1 MESKVLAEEILNL
14 LEDKKA
20 EDILLIEVRD
30 KVDYA
35 DYFIICSAHSTK
47 HTQGLSEHLM
57 FELEKIGIKPLG
69 IEGFELGQ
77 WIVLDFDSV
86 IVHLF
91 YEPIRQMYALEE
103 LWLDFPP
110 PRKQAQ
116 PQKEVFQETQEE

>member
-1 MESKVLAEEILNL
+1 MESKVLAEIILKL

-20 EDILLIEVRD
+20 ENIVLIDVKD

-47 HTQGLSEHLM
+47 HTQGLSDYIL

-69 IEGFELGQ
+69 IEGAELGQ
-77 WIVLDFDSV
+77 WIILDFDSV

-91 YEPIRQMYALEE
+91 YEPIRQVYALED
-103 LWLDFPP
+103 LWMDFPL

-116 PQKEVFQETQEE
+116 EPYLLDTQEEF

>member
-1 MESKVLAEEILNL
+1 MESKVLAEVILNL

-20 EDILLIEVRD
+20 ENIVLIDVKD

-35 DYFIICSAHSTK
+35 DYFIICSTHSTK
-47 HTQGLSEHLM
+47 HTQGLSDYIL

-69 IEGFELGQ
+69 IEGAELGQ
-77 WIVLDFDSV
+77 WIILDFDSV

-91 YEPIRQMYALEE
+91 YEPIRQVYALED
-103 LWLDFPP
+103 LWMDFPL

-116 PQKEVFQETQEE
+116 EPYLLDTQEEF

>member
-47 HTQGLSEHLM
+47 HTQGLSDYIL

-69 IEGFELGQ
+69 IEGAELGQ
-77 WIVLDFDSV
+77 WIILDFDSV

-91 YEPIRQMYALEE
+91 YEPIRQVYALED
-103 LWLDFPP
+103 LWMDFPL

-116 PQKEVFQETQEE
+116 EPYLLDTQEEF

>member
-1 MESKVLAEEILNL
+1 MESKVLAEIILKL

-20 EDILLIEVRD
+20 ENIVLIDVMD

-35 DYFIICSAHSTK
+35 DYFIICSTHSTK
-47 HTQGLSEHLM
+47 HTKGLSDYIL

-69 IEGFELGQ
+69 IEGAELGQ
-77 WIVLDFDSV
+77 WIILDFDSV

-91 YEPIRQMYALEE
+91 YEPIRQVYALED
-103 LWLDFPP
+103 LWMDFPL

-116 PQKEVFQETQEE
+116 EPYLLDTQEEF